1 MALLTKLGK
10 LRGRGLQELRVRGG
24 QALRSFAERNFGS
37 LTALPDDRSLVKLLD
52 PRAPSTDTLLD
63 RFRLREE
70 TNRATFFISAKR
82 KKQTINE
89 LLLRWP
95 NARNE
100 IVEAGDRIVAGKFD
114 LLGYRQLSFGDPIDW
129 HLEPVSGRRSP
140 AEHWSR
146 IDEFDVDKIGD
157 QKITRELSRHQY
169 FIILGQAYWITDDER
184 YARTFVSHLESWM
197 DQNPPKLGTHWSSS
211 LEIAFR
217 SISWLWAF
225 HFFKHSRSLTNEVFT
240 RALKFLYVN
249 ARHVET
255 YLSTYFS
262 PNTHLTGE
270 ALGLFYLGSLLPEFE
285 HANRWKTIG
294 RKILLDQ
301 LPIHVRA
308 DGVYF
313 ESSSYYHR
321 YTADFYTHFLL
332 LSRLTGDDVP
342 TEVEDRLQALMD
354 HLMYI
359 TRPDG
364 TTPFYGDDDGG
375 RLLFLD
381 RSRSNDFGAVLS
393 NGAVLFQR
401 PDYKFVAGSVREE
414 TLWLMGHESLKTFD
428 DLAGREPAQT
438 CAAFHASGYYVMR
451 DGWSPQSNFLLFDC
465 GPHGT
470 VNGGHAHADAL
481 SFELAANGRTLLID
495 PGTHTYTASKKLRDW
510 FRGSEGHNTLVI
522 DDQPSSVTGDPFSWK
537 FIAGSRCSN
546 SRSQAVFNFVEGSHD
561 GYTRL
566 DTPLTHARSIFFLKN
581 GYWIL
586 CDRLTG
592 RGNHEADLLFHFP
605 PGVTLELESNSE
617 LAALGEGENLLSL
630 NVFGSSTG
638 EWKRETGWVSYC
650 YGSIGEAPVAR
661 FSTRVVGDANLI
673 TFLLPQNGA
682 LQANLTVREVEAI
695 NGRGFEVSHE
705 GGFDVVMIAT
715 APGREVETE
724 RLASDFAWTWARFSN
739 HEDRM
744 PTDLILLD
752 GAVLKL
758 EGREMLKS
766 SARLSYL
773 VAQRIGEEFSVET
786 EGTVLNLRLPVP
798 DLEAVFRH
806 LGRQVSG

>member
-1 MALLTKLGK
+1 MALFNKFGK
-10 LRGRGLQELRVRGG
+10 LRGRGFRELRVRGG
-24 QALRSFAERNFGS
+24 QALRSFAERSFDS
-37 LTALPDDRSLVKLLD
+37 LTALPDDRTLLKLLGSK
-52 PRAPSTDTLLD
+52 AKSTDTLLD
-63 RFRLREE
+63 QFRLRD
-70 TNRATFFISAKR
+70 APFFISAKR
-82 KKQTINE
+82 KKQTIDE
-89 LLLRWP
+89 LLRRWP
-95 NARNE
+95 YAGND
-100 IVEAGDRIVAGKFD
+100 IVETADRIIAGKFD
-114 LLGYRQLSFGDPIDW
+114 LLGCRQLSFGNPIDW

-146 IDEFDVDKIGD
+146 IDEFDIDKIGD

-169 FIILGQAYWITDDER
+169 FITLGQAYWITADER
-184 YARTFVSHLESWM
+184 YASTFVSHLGAWM
-197 DQNPPKLGTHWSSS
+197 DQSPPKVGTHWCSS

-217 SISWLWAF
+217 SISWLWGF
-225 HFFKHSRSLTNEVFT
+225 KFFKHSPSLTNDVFT
-240 RALKFLYVN
+240 RALKFLYLN
-249 ARHVET
+249 ACHVET

-285 HANRWKTIG
+285 PANRWKTSG

-301 LPIHVRA
+301 LPVHVRA

-321 YTADFYTHFLL
+321 YTADFYTHFLA
-332 LSRLTGDDVP
+332 LSRLTGADVP
-342 TEVEDRLQALMD
+342 PVVADRLQALMD
-354 HLMYI
+354 HLMYL

-381 RSRSNDFGAVLS
+381 RSSPNDFGAVLS

-401 PDYKFVAGSVREE
+401 PDYKFVAGSAREE
-414 TLWLMGHESLKTFD
+414 TLWLFGHEGLKRFD

-438 CAAFHASGYYVMR
+438 SAAFQSSGYYVMR
-451 DGWSPQSNFLLFDC
+451 DGWTPRSNCLLFDC

-481 SFELAANGRTLLID
+481 SFELVANGRTLLID
-495 PGTHTYTASKKLRDW
+495 PGTHTYTASKELRDW
-510 FRGSEGHNTLVI
+510 FRGSEGHNTLLI
-522 DDQPSSVTGDPFSWK
+522 DEQPSSVPNGPFSWK
-537 FIAGSRCSN
+537 FMAGSRCLGWQ
-546 SRSQAVFNFVEGSHD
+546 SQARFDFVEGAHQ
-561 GYTRL
+561 GYGRL
-566 DTPLTHARSIFFLKN
+566 DSPVEHARSIFFLKH

-586 CDRLTG
+586 CDRLIG
-592 RGNHEADLLFHFP
+592 RGNHRADLLFHFTP
-605 PGVTLELESNSE
+605 DVTLESASKSE
-617 LAALGEGENLLSL
+617 LEILMEGETVLSVS
-630 NVFGSSTG
+630 VFDSTG
-638 EWKRETGWVSYC
+638 AWKRETGWVSYC
-650 YGSIGEAPVAR
+650 YGSKEEAPLAS
-661 FSTRVVGDANLI
+661 FSTEVVGDTNI
-673 TFLLPQNGA
+673 VSFLLPQNRA
-682 LQANLTVREVEAI
+682 LQAKLTVREVEAI

-724 RLASDFAWTWARFSN
+724 RLASNFAWTWARFSN
-739 HEDRM
+739 REDSM

-766 SARLSYL
+766 STRLSYL

-786 EGTVLNLRLPVP
+786 DGTVLNLRLPVP
-798 DLEAVFRH
+798 DLEAVFPH
-806 LGRQVSG
+806 LGKQTSG